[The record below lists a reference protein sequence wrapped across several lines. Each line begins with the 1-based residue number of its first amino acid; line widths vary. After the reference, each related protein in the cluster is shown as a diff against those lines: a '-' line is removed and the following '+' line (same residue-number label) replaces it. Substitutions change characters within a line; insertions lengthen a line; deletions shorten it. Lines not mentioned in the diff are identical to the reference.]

1 MRRWGLALA
10 GLGLPGLGLAA
21 LGLAGLG
28 LAALAAGDA
37 GARTPVDVELVLAVD
52 MSQSMDAGEHELQRA
67 GYLAALR
74 HPDVLGA
81 IRSGIYGR
89 GAIAYVEWGG
99 PLSQAVRVPWTLVE
113 DAASAGGFAA
123 ALAAQPV
130 RTIRGTSI
138 SGALAFAA
146 GLFEDNGFD
155 GLRRVIDVSGDGPNS
170 SGDPV
175 APTRDAVLGQGLIVN
190 GLPIMLREPG
200 YTPWSIP
207 DLDLYY
213 ADCVIGGP
221 GAFVLPVDDPAQ
233 LADAIRQKLVLEI
246 AGRPPTLMPV
256 TADARPPR
264 IDCLIGEKLL
274 QRWGG
279 P

>member
-21 LGLAGLG
+21 LGLAALG

-89 GAIAYVEWGG
+89 VAIAYVEWGG